1 MFDDPLSARH
11 GLQPEAGAVCGQ
23 GELGV
28 RADAERVSKLLR
40 DDDAT
45 DSIDGDDHWVDTT
58 NLVSDWEDENRGK
71 LPSVRVIA
79 TAGHVDHG
87 KSSLVRALTGTD
99 PDRWEEERRRGLTID
114 LGFAHTTVADEH
126 GAEDIS
132 FVDVPGH
139 VRFLR
144 NMLAGVGGVDACLFV
159 VAATEGWKPQ
169 SEEHLRILELVGVRH
184 GIVALTKVDVL
195 DDPELVE
202 LATLEVSERVAGTFL
217 EGAPVL
223 PVAAPSGQGVD
234 RLTAELAGLARG
246 TPASIDRARPRLWI
260 DRVFAS
266 RGSGTIVTGTL
277 TDGALAADQTVLIEP
292 HQRTARIRAVQSHGR
307 TVDAISPGNRVAL
320 NLTGVDRGELARG
333 DVVVTA
339 GRWHSSRMIDATLS
353 VMPTLDHEVS
363 RRGAYLAYV
372 GSSEHA
378 VRVRVLGSE
387 ALAPGA
393 TGDVRL
399 HLAVALPLLPGDR
412 FVLRETGRDETVG
425 GGEVLDVAPVRPAS
439 RARPDRNVDRII
451 AERGWVTADD
461 LERLTG
467 VRREPTVGQWIVAPP
482 ALAAVRASIRTQL
495 DAAAPAGVELSAFD
509 DRQRAVLDTL
519 DDVTVAGT
527 MVRLASGADP
537 LVDHPVLDQLAAG
550 GLAPPPPAGARPA
563 ELRELGRRG
572 LLVERDGLWFH
583 SGAIDS
589 AAQLVADLLADQPEG
604 VSVSAF
610 REAAGITRKHAVPLL
625 AELDARGVTRR
636 RGDIR
641 IGGPRLPAR

>member
-1 MFDDPLSARH
+1 M
-11 GLQPEAGAVCGQ
+11 
-23 GELGV
+23 
-28 RADAERVSKLLR
+28 
-40 DDDAT
+40 
-45 DSIDGDDHWVDTT
+45 
-58 NLVSDWEDENRGK
+58 
-71 LPSVRVIA
+71 RVIA

-114 LGFAHTTVADEH
+114 LGFAHTTVADDK
-126 GAEDIS
+126 GQEDIS

-184 GIVALTKVDVL
+184 GIIALTKVDVL

-217 EGAPVL
+217 GGAPVV
-223 PVAAPSGQGVD
+223 PVAAPSGHGVD
-234 RLTAELAGLARG
+234 RLMAELAGLARA
-246 TPASIDRARPRLWI
+246 TPASTDRARPRLWI
-260 DRVFAS
+260 DRVFGS
-266 RGSGTIVTGTL
+266 RGSGTVVTGTL
-277 TDGALAADQTVLIEP
+277 IDGSLATDQTVLIEP
-292 HQRTARIRAVQSHGR
+292 HHRTARIRTMQSHGR
-307 TVDAISPGNRVAL
+307 IVDAIGPGNRVAL
-320 NLTGVDRGELARG
+320 NLAGVDRGELARG
-333 DVVVTA
+333 DVVVTP
-339 GRWHSSRMIDATLS
+339 GRWQSSRMVDASLTVL
-353 VMPTLDHEVS
+353 PTLDHVVS

-372 GSSEHA
+372 GSGEHA

-387 ALAPGA
+387 ALPPGA
-393 TGDVRL
+393 AGVVRL
-399 HLAVALPLLPGDR
+399 HLAVALPLLPGDH

-425 GGEVLDVAPVRPAS
+425 GGEVLDVAPVRTAS
-439 RARPDRNVDRII
+439 RARPDRNIDRVI
-451 AERGWVTADD
+451 AERGWVTVDD

-467 VRREPTVGQWIVAPP
+467 ARREPTVGQWIVAPQ
-482 ALAAVRASIRTQL
+482 ALEAVRASIRTQL
-495 DAAAPAGVELSAFD
+495 DAAEPAGVELSAFD

-519 DDVTVAGT
+519 DDVVVTGT

-537 LVDHPVLDQLAAG
+537 LVDHPVLAKLATG
-550 GLAPPPPAGARPA
+550 GLAPPAPTGAQPA
-563 ELRELGRRG
+563 ELRELARRG

-583 SGAIDS
+583 SSAIDT
-589 AAQLVADLLADQPEG
+589 AARLVAALLADQPEG
-604 VSVSAF
+604 VAVSAF

-636 RGDIR
+636 RGDVR
-641 IGGPRLPAR
+641 IGGPRLPA